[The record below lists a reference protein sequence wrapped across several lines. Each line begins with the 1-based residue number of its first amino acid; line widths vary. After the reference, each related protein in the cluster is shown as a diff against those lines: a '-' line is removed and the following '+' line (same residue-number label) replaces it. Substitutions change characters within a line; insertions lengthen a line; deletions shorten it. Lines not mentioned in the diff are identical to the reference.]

1 VNNKDLNMFHGRK
14 QRVKSRTYR
23 VESLAE
29 CADCFAGGV
38 EFEEVGWEDRMR
50 KEEDAI

>member
-1 VNNKDLNMFHGRK
+1 MSHGRK

-29 CADCFAGGV
+29 CADRFAGGV